1 MFAVAEV
8 EIVVHTTKENSSVRE
23 YKPLNEI
30 LSEAE
35 SGLADRERG
44 EIQ

>member
-8 EIVVHTTKENSSVRE
+8 EIAFATTKENNSVQE

-30 LSEAE
+30 LGEA
-35 SGLADRERG
+35 G
-44 EIQ
+44 